1 MSSPNFSVTPQARAS
16 GSAFLRRQF
25 VSRPPVTSRKD
36 VDLTGKAAIITGS
49 NSGIGLECCRQLL
62 ALGLSK
68 LILAVRSEAKGDTAK
83 DALKREHPS
92 ADIEVWN
99 LDLSAHDSIL
109 AFVER
114 TKTLSRLD
122 IVVHNAGMVLASQQ
136 HNSITGHD
144 TTFFKVYIPTN
155 LFWPASEV
163 IQVNYLATVL
173 LTILLLPVLKS
184 KNPSGP
190 GRLVIVSSDVAS
202 WAQFK
207 ERDSVPLLPAFDK
220 KDTFDGQ
227 DRYFTSKLL
236 GQLFLIELAKR
247 VPASYGV
254 IVNLAN
260 PGLCHGSGLNRDSNG
275 TLPGFIF
282 GAFKQ
287 IVGYS
292 CAVGA
297 RQLTDAAVKHGVES
311 HGQYLEEGKVL
322 PMAPLIYTDKGEKI
336 AELLWRETMDEF
348 SFVHLEDTVKGLSA

>member
-1 MSSPNFSVTPQARAS
+1 MSPPNFSVTPEARAS
-16 GSAFLRRQF
+16 GRAFLRRQF
-25 VSRPPVTSRKD
+25 VSKPPITSRKD
-36 VDLTGKAAIITGS
+36 VDLAGKTAIVTGS

-68 LILAVRSEAKGDTAK
+68 LIVAVRSEAKGDTAK
-83 DALKREHPS
+83 GTLKREHPS
-92 ADIEVWN
+92 AEIEVWK
-99 LDLSAHDSIL
+99 LDLSANDSIL

-136 HNSITGHD
+136 HNSTTGHD
-144 TTFFKVYIPTN
+144 
-155 LFWPASEV
+155 EV
-163 IQVNYLATVL
+163 IQVNYLATAL
-173 LTILLLPVLKS
+173 LTVLLLPVLKS
-184 KNPSGP
+184 KNPSGS

-207 ERDSVPLLPAFDK
+207 EKDSVPLLPAFDK
-220 KDTFDGQ
+220 KDSFDAQ
-227 DRYFTSKLL
+227 DRYYTSKLL
-236 GQLFLIELAKR
+236 GQLFLSELAKR

-275 TLPGFIF
+275 TIPGFIF
-282 GAFKQ
+282 GVFKQ
-287 IVGYS
+287 IIGYS

-297 RQLTDAAVKHGVES
+297 RQLTDAAVKHSVES

-322 PMAPLIYTDKGEKI
+322 PMAPLVYTDKGKKI
-336 AELLWRETMDEF
+336 AELLWKETMEEF
-348 SFVHLEDTVKGLSA
+348 SFIHLEDIVKGISI